1 MTRKKWQNTFLIFL
15 GLMYTNL
22 FAQIEVGQ
30 QAPDFS
36 LPDTAGIEIRLSDFD
51 GQIVVLNFFTTW
63 CIPCQIESPLLEDSI
78 WNVYRDRGV
87 VVIGSDFM
95 EATEPLIDFI
105 QSKNLTYYFMRD
117 TAGTVF
123 NTYGYRGF
131 PANVIIDQYGQIAFS
146 ESGYDI
152 SKMQNAIDSL
162 LSITSIESGNEQA
175 AFTPNS
181 LELVSVYPNPFNGPV
196 VIKYHLE
203 QAGQVR
209 FQLFNINGQRIMNK
223 SMFQENGTHSMRVDM
238 QNLASGSYPFSLQTN
253 GATKWGRLVMQ
264 K

>member
-1 MTRKKWQNTFLIFL
+1 MCRGKWQKTILLSL
-15 GLMYTNL
+15 GVMYANL

-36 LPDTAGIEIRLSDFD
+36 LPDTAGIEISLPDFY

-87 VVIGSDFM
+87 MVIGSDFM
-95 EATEPLIDFI
+95 ETRESLIDFI
-105 QSKNLTYYFMRD
+105 QSKKLTYYFMRD
-117 TAGTVF
+117 TAGTLF
-123 NTYGYRGF
+123 NAYGYRGF
-131 PANVIIDQYGQIAFS
+131 PANVIIDQYGKVAFF

-152 SKMQNAIDSL
+152 SKMQDTIDSL
-162 LSITSIESGNEQA
+162 LTITNIESGNGKDL
-175 AFTPNS
+175 FIPNS

-203 QAGQVR
+203 QEGQVE
-209 FQLFNINGQRIMNK
+209 FQLFNISGQRIMRK
-223 SMFQENGTHSMRVDM
+223 SQFHKDGTHFLRLDI
-238 QNLASGSYPFSLQTN
+238 QNLASGLYPFSLRVN
-253 GATKWGRLVMQ
+253 AVTKWGRLVMQ